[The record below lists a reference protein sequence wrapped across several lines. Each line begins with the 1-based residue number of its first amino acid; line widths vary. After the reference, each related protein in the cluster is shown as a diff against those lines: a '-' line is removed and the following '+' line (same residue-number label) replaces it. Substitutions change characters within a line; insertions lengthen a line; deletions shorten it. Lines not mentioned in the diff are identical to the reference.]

1 MLLMSLKDYEREFDY
16 VRQTYFPRW
25 DRKKEW
31 NCHVLDD
38 VDGAEGQCRSESKTI
53 KIGYTVGSRLRLLFI
68 HEIAHAAASVGHDK
82 KWQARMKKAAQKA
95 ETIGEFELSGEIRK
109 EIEGYNDPEN
119 LRPTAAIIYQQ
130 IEDTVRDGST
140 VLPFEAVMDHIR
152 RLYGMSRPDFLKKYK
167 RVQRAF
173 DAATKEREQLK
184 ETEAA
189 LSGVSNVR
197 E

>member
-1 MLLMSLKDYEREFDY
+1 M
-16 VRQTYFPRW
+16 T
-25 DRKKEW
+25 
-31 NCHVLDD
+31 
-38 VDGAEGQCRSESKTI
+38 
-53 KIGYTVGSRLRLLFI
+53 
-68 HEIAHAAASVGHDK
+68 
-82 KWQARMKKAAQKA
+82 KAAQKP

-109 EIEGYNDPEN
+109 EIKGYNDPEN

-173 DAATKEREQLK
+173 DAATKEREQRLLLRDK
-184 ETEAA
+184 R
-189 LSGVSNVR
+189 NN
-197 E
+197 

>member
-1 MLLMSLKDYEREFDY
+1 MSLKDYEREFDY

-31 NCHVLDD
+31 KLQVLED
-38 VDGAEGQCRSESKTI
+38 VDGAEGQCRYESKTI
-53 KIGYTVGSRLRLLFI
+53 KIRYTVESRLRLLFI

-82 KWQARMKKAAQKA
+82 KWQARMEKAAQKA

-109 EIEGYNDPEN
+109 EIEGYEDPEN

-130 IEDTVRDGST
+130 IEDTVRDSST
-140 VLPFEAVMDHIR
+140 GLPFEAVMDHIR
-152 RLYGMSRPDFLKKYK
+152 RHYGMSRPDFLTKYK

-173 DAATKEREQLK
+173 DSATKEREQLK